1 MLRLASLLLVIS
13 TTAFAFQQADNEREK
28 DVYAVYSAMMTNP
41 PTSHG
46 ADDNTRYLIAAMTA
60 PGVPHEPCI
69 RPPKEREA
77 DRGAD
82 FQEALADFR
91 LREST
96 QRQLNRSLTIPKP
109 YTLVSVDEVRE
120 FQEAHALKNPP
131 GRPDERFRDV
141 TDLFTL
147 TDVYFNR
154 RRTLALTAIATW
166 CNVLCGMHQW
176 KVFERTAGG
185 TWKDTEWN
193 ACLVIAEGSRPHGL

>member
-13 TTAFAFQQADNEREK
+13 TATFAFQQVDAEREK

-46 ADDNTRYLIAAMTA
+46 ADDNERYLIAAMTA
-60 PGVPHEPCI
+60 PGVPHEPCV

-91 LREST
+91 LREGT

-109 YTLVSVDEVRE
+109 YTLVSADEVRE
-120 FQEAHALKNPP
+120 FQEAHARKNPAA
-131 GRPDERFRDV
+131 RPDERFRGV

-154 RRTLALTAIATW
+154 RRTLALTAVATW
-166 CNVLCGMHQW
+166 CNPLCGIHQW

-185 TWKDTEWN
+185 AWVDTQWP
-193 ACLVIAEGSRPHGL
+193 ACLVVAEGLRPHGL